1 MFTLTAAQK
10 AQLLENGRKAFSG
23 DHVPVVELFVAAGA
37 HTWLLSALDPDDPDI
52 AWCIADIGYGY
63 VEAGT
68 VSLFELQSIRVGLIE
83 VEVDRHFDPKGH
95 RLYEFYRAAQ
105 PHQSLIAGIRDVL
118 AGPASDGSSDGGG
131 ESDA

>member
-23 DHVPVVELFVAAGA
+23 DHVPVVKLFVAVGE

-52 AWCIADIGYGY
+52 AWCIADLGFGY

-68 VSLFELQSIRVGLIE
+68 VSLFELQSVKVGLIQ
-83 VEVDRHFDPKGH
+83 VEIDEHFDPKGH
-95 RLYEFYRAAQ
+95 RLYEFYQAAQ
-105 PHQSLIAGIRDVL
+105 PQRSLIVGIYEVL
-118 AGPASDGSSDGGG
+118 AGPPAGGNSDGGG
-131 ESDA
+131 GSDA